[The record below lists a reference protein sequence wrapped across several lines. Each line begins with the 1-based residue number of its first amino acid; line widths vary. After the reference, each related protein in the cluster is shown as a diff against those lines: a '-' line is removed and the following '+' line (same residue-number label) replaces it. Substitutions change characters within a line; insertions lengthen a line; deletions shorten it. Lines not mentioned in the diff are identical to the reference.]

1 MFGVRVNRMRR
12 TMVVVA
18 ALAAAAAV
26 ATPAT
31 AETETETDAVAA
43 AATLAGAWAPLN
55 RCPVD
60 AAAMRAADG
69 IAVVAACLS
78 SVSSTGTI
86 TLGGTTLT
94 TGTNDLQLGLLNQ
107 SGTYSVVAPS
117 GGAVIGAPVQIPGG
131 LLGLMCPSDIP
142 LISDICDQVVDSSLN
157 RVTATI
163 EAAGAPSDFSL
174 AAGLGVGQPIL
185 TLPIKIRLSNPFL
198 EPNCYIG
205 SNSDPILLKPANL
218 TRPTGKVV
226 RFNADG
232 SPSATGEMGYVS
244 LSGASQGD
252 STFAVPGANGC
263 GLFGLLSGA
272 VNLKQGLP
280 SPAGENSLVLDNPT
294 TNVGGFQ
301 LPRNF
306 APTQG
311 QQLADRWHAAVVS

>member
-12 TMVVVA
+12 TIVVVA

-26 ATPAT
+26 ATPA
-31 AETETETDAVAA
+31 AAQTEAA
-43 AATLAGAWAPLN
+43 AAAPTLAGAWAPLN

-69 IAVVAACLS
+69 VAVVAACLS
-78 SVSSTGTI
+78 SSSATGSI
-86 TLGGTTLT
+86 KLGGTTLT
-94 TGTNDLQLGLLNQ
+94 TGSNDLQLGLLNT
-107 SGTYSVVAPS
+107 SGTYSIVAPS

-142 LISDICDQVVDSSLN
+142 LISDICDQIVDSPLN

-174 AAGLGVGQPIL
+174 AAGLGVGQPIV
-185 TLPIKIRLSNPFL
+185 TLPVKIRLSNPFL
-198 EPNCYIG
+198 DPNCYIG
-205 SNSDPILLKPANL
+205 SNSNPIVLKPANL
-218 TRPTGKVV
+218 SRPTGRVV

-280 SPAGENSLVLDNPT
+280 SPAGQNSLVLDNPT

-301 LPRNF
+301 VPRNF

-311 QQLADRWHAAVVS
+311 QQLADRWHAAVVG